1 MNNQSLKQLAERVQR
16 LEEEVRQL
24 KGQADTRPWW
34 EKIAGSHKDD
44 PVFAEIVRLGAAI
57 RRAERRQSQSG
68 KSSPRRRRAKAGT
81 NARK

>member
-1 MNNQSLKQLAERVQR
+1 MTEESYQQLVERVQR
-16 LEEEVRQL
+16 LEDEVRQL
-24 KGQADTRPWW
+24 KQQGDSRPWW

-57 RRAERRQSQSG
+57 RRAERRQSPHG
-68 KSSPRRRRAKAGT
+68 KSPSRKRRAKAGT

>member
-1 MNNQSLKQLAERVQR
+1 MSEQSVQELAQRVQR

-24 KGQADTRPWW
+24 KGLADTRPWW

-57 RRAERRQSQSG
+57 RRAERRRAQTG
-68 KSSPRRRRAKAGT
+68 KSLPQKRRAKAGAG
-81 NARK
+81 ARK

>member
-1 MNNQSLKQLAERVQR
+1 MNEQSVQELARRVQR

-24 KGQADTRPWW
+24 KGLADTRPWW

-57 RRAERRQSQSG
+57 RRAERRRAQTG
-68 KSSPRRRRAKAGT
+68 KSSPRKRRAKAGAG
-81 NARK
+81 ARK